1 MGFLSCSIIHIFLVL
16 QLQTLCVILTVS
28 SQNIING
35 SIPVGESLTASE
47 SQQFSSSW
55 RSPSGDFA
63 FGFRKIQP
71 NDGFTLSVW
80 FDKIPDKT
88 IVWHAQA
95 VNTTTG
101 LVPAGSNVTLTADR
115 GLVLTD
121 PRGQQLWS
129 SSLPPSNG
137 SVSQGRINDAGN
149 FGLLSE
155 TTEDSG
161 EFLWSSFANPTD
173 TLLPTQGME
182 VGRNLSSRLTETSF
196 NKGRYRLHLGNDGDL
211 RLLTLNPETL
221 LESDINFAY
230 YASNTKNQNPGT
242 QLVFNESG
250 YMYILQRNNSRFY
263 LKEDV
268 PVSSKDFYHRAV
280 LHFDGVFAQYY
291 HPKGGDGGWRWAWSQ
306 PENICA
312 KGFGTDLAA
321 NEVGNLAC
329 GFNNIC
335 SLGDNQRPRC
345 QCPERFVLSDPSD
358 SYGDCKP
365 DFEMHSCGA
374 KSNQTD
380 VSLYEFVTLEKT
392 NWPSGD
398 YKKYSNYDEERCKAS
413 CLNDCFC
420 AAVVFRTICWKK
432 KFPLSY
438 GHRSPTGG
446 SDTFIKV
453 RKLTAGVPN
462 TGRRGKGRDWLI
474 ITCSVL
480 LGTSALVNFIL
491 LYMNRNKKRMAKKPN
506 QRRYSG
512 AATAT
517 DLNLRV
523 FTYRDLVVA
532 TGDFVEELGR
542 GAFGIVYKGVLKVSG
557 DSEVNVAVKK
567 LDRVAQESE
576 KEFKN
581 EVKVIGQI
589 HHKNLVKLIGFCD
602 EGQSRLIVYELLPN
616 GTLAGFLFRRPRP
629 SWEDRRRIAV
639 EVARGILYL
648 HEECSEQIIHCDI
661 KPQNILLDEHNNPR
675 ISDFGL
681 AKLLMI
687 NQTHTLTNIRGTKGY
702 VATEWFR
709 NSPITS
715 KVDVYSYGV
724 MLLEIVCCKKAVDLE
739 DNVILID
746 WAYDC
751 FRQRRL
757 KDLIKE
763 DLEALDNMD
772 LVERYVKIGI
782 WCIQEEPGKRP
793 NMRNVTQMLEG
804 VAQVNDPPNPSP
816 YNTFTCAESMSN

>member
-1 MGFLSCSIIHIFLVL
+1 ME
-16 QLQTLCVILTVS
+16 TVERYVKIGIWCIQEEPGLRPNMRTITQMLEGVTQVRDPPNPCPLS

-71 NDGFTLSVW
+71 NDGFTLSIW
-80 FDKIPDKT
+80 FDRIPDKT

-161 EFLWSSFANPTD
+161 EFLWSSFAHPTD
-173 TLLPTQGME
+173 TLLPTQMMGLEPSKPVKIASPFLLASDVSSDSKSVRLPNFTGITSTTTTMTLQCSIITYQVKTLCTSPHPSSQSLAQFLKFDLSQKGIE
-182 VGRNLSSRLTETSF
+182 VGRDLSSRLTETSF
-196 NKGRYRLHLGNDGDL
+196 SKGRYRLHLGNDGDL

-221 LESDINFAY
+221 LESDTYFAY

-242 QLVFNESG
+242 RLVFNESG
-250 YMYILQRNNSRFY
+250 YMYVLQRNNSRFY
-263 LKEDV
+263 IKQDV

-312 KGFGTDLAA
+312 KGFGPDLAA

-335 SLGDNQRPRC
+335 ILEDNQRPRC
-345 QCPERFVLSDPSD
+345 ECPERFVLSDPSD

-398 YKKYSNYDEERCKAS
+398 YKKYSNYNEERCKAS

-480 LGTSALVNFIL
+480 LGTSALMNFIL

-506 QRRYSG
+506 QRRYTG
-512 AATAT
+512 AATAH

-523 FTYRDLVVA
+523 FTYRELVVA

-557 DSEVNVAVKK
+557 DSEVSVAVKK

-589 HHKNLVKLIGFCD
+589 HHKNLVKLIGFCN
-602 EGQSRLIVYELLPN
+602 EGQSRLIVYEFLPN
-616 GTLAGFLFRRPRP
+616 GTLASFLFR
-629 SWEDRRRIAV
+629 
-639 EVARGILYL
+639 
-648 HEECSEQIIHCDI
+648 H
-661 KPQNILLDEHNNPR
+661 
-675 ISDFGL
+675 
-681 AKLLMI
+681 
-687 NQTHTLTNIRGTKGY
+687 
-702 VATEWFR
+702 
-709 NSPITS
+709 
-715 KVDVYSYGV
+715 
-724 MLLEIVCCKKAVDLE
+724 
-739 DNVILID
+739 
-746 WAYDC
+746 
-751 FRQRRL
+751 
-757 KDLIKE
+757 
-763 DLEALDNMD
+763 LEALDNMD
-772 LVERYVKIGI
+772 LVERYVKIAI

-793 NMRNVTQMLEG
+793 NMRKVTQMLEG